1 VEVLPL
7 ARPHHQD
14 GLFHT
19 IDIELRDR
27 WRWHKYMPDRTMS
40 LFLSSTLT
48 VFPSTIFSVNVP
60 SDYGYVVLAVGVGS
74 FIVPTLM
81 GGAVMKARKEFDVQY
96 PNLYATPGY
105 HKKADEFNRIQR
117 GHQNMFESL
126 SSVSIM
132 TLLGGIQY
140 PRINAGGYVLYLLG
154 SHFYLKGYADTTL
167 DVKMARYQRGG
178 GIKWIGVLC
187 SLVSTVS
194 LGGSMLGWW

>member
-1 VEVLPL
+1 MVE
-7 ARPHHQD
+7 
-14 GLFHT
+14 
-19 IDIELRDR
+19 
-27 WRWHKYMPDRTMS
+27 
-40 LFLSSTLT
+40 
-48 VFPSTIFSVNVP
+48 TIFSVNVP

-105 HKKADEFNRIQR
+105 HKKADEFNRVQR